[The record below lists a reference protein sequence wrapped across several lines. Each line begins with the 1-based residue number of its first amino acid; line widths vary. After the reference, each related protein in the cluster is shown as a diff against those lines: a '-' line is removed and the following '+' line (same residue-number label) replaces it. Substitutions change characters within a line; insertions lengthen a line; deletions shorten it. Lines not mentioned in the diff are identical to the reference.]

1 MCEFPGRVLRGHP
14 MAGQYGNKQQT
25 KKNLKVVAIDR
36 ERNLLLV
43 KGSVPGSK
51 DGIVFIRRSR

>member
-1 MCEFPGRVLRGHP
+1 
-14 MAGQYGNKQQT
+14 MAGQYGNKRET
-25 KKNLKVVAIDR
+25 KKNLKIVAIDR

-51 DGIVFIRRSR
+51 NGIVFIRPSR